1 MAYLHNYGN
10 YDIIKVEIYFKGE
23 FMSKVFE
30 NPSIFAVLLNPSQE
44 TKNEIS
50 TKDNIYNLSKYTL
63 DFYDVLKKYYQD
75 SCLRLATCNP
85 HRNTLDEL
93 EDIIMMFI
101 AESNIFTSYNLQL
114 DSFYKSSTS
123 LIRALLPHLSSSKDY
138 KYFCQQVENREN
150 IIAISEYIALY
161 DDALSLYDDC
171 NINSYNFSE
180 RQMDDVRTAFRSM
193 SSLFKKIL
201 YNNSH
206 TNIPKAVELFWSKY
220 ENGIIPRP
228 INFNQYHAPTS
239 HDDDR

>member
-1 MAYLHNYGN
+1 
-10 YDIIKVEIYFKGE
+10 
-23 FMSKVFE
+23 
-30 NPSIFAVLLNPSQE
+30 
-44 TKNEIS
+44 
-50 TKDNIYNLSKYTL
+50 
-63 DFYDVLKKYYQD
+63 
-75 SCLRLATCNP
+75 
-85 HRNTLDEL
+85 
-93 EDIIMMFI
+93 MMFI

-123 LIRALLPHLSSSKDY
+123 LIRALLPYLSSSKDY
-138 KYFCQQVENREN
+138 NYFCQQVENREN
-150 IIAISEYIALY
+150 IIAISDYIALY